1 MKRLCALLLAA
12 LLLLSGCA
20 AGRPDGS
27 LPTLT
32 VTFLDVGKADCIL
45 LEAEGRAAM
54 IDAGNQGDAEEILA
68 LLSAK
73 GISSLDF
80 LLLTHLDKD
89 HIGGADAL
97 IESVPIGT
105 IYAPDYDKG
114 NKQYDQYIAA
124 LTAAGIEPVHPTEPV
139 DLTLGQAQITLLPGA
154 QAAYEESNDY
164 SIFLEL
170 LYGQT
175 SFLFAGDAEETRL
188 AEYLAPRSAP
198 LRRAQGA
205 APRPRLRAVRGV
217 LHLRL
222 PAVRGHHLRRGRHA
236 RRQRRGVPPGP
247 GRKGLRNGLRP
258 GRPHLGRPS
267 GLRRLRRRSF
277 HVLNNFLCRFFFTL
291 MSLSSLGFIL

>member
-89 HIGGADAL
+89 HIGGAD
-97 IESVPIGT
+97 
-105 IYAPDYDKG
+105 YDKG

-124 LTAAGIEPVHPTEPV
+124 LTAAGIDPVHPTEPV
-139 DLTLGQAQITLLPGA
+139 ELALGQAQITLLPGA

-175 SFLFAGDAEETRL
+175 SFLFAGDAEEARL
-188 AEYLAPRSAP
+188 AEYLASPD
-198 LRRAQGA
+198 LRRYDVLKVPHHGRACAQSEA
-205 APRPRLRAVRGV
+205 
-217 LHLRL
+217 
-222 PAVRGHHLRRGRHA
+222 
-236 RRQRRGVPPGP
+236 
-247 GRKGLRNGLRP
+247 
-258 GRPHLGRPS
+258 
-267 GLRRLRRRSF
+267 
-277 HVLNNFLCRFFFTL
+277 FFTSVSPKYAVITCDEEDMPDDSVVEVL
-291 MSLSSLGFIL
+291 QALGAKGYGTVYGQVVLTSDGLQVSVA

>member
-12 LLLLSGCA
+12 LL
-20 AGRPDGS
+20 
-27 LPTLT
+27 
-32 VTFLDVGKADCIL
+32 L

-97 IESVPIGT
+97 IENVPIGT

-124 LTAAGIEPVHPTEPV
+124 LTAAGIDPVHPTEPV
-139 DLTLGQAQITLLPGA
+139 DLTLGQAQITLLPGE

-175 SFLFAGDAEETRL
+175 SFLFAGDAEEARL
-188 AEYLAPRSAP
+188 AEYLASPD
-198 LRRAQGA
+198 LRRYDVLKVPHHGRACAQSEA
-205 APRPRLRAVRGV
+205 
-217 LHLRL
+217 
-222 PAVRGHHLRRGRHA
+222 
-236 RRQRRGVPPGP
+236 
-247 GRKGLRNGLRP
+247 
-258 GRPHLGRPS
+258 
-267 GLRRLRRRSF
+267 
-277 HVLNNFLCRFFFTL
+277 FFTSVSPQYAVITCDEEDMPDDSVVEFL
-291 MSLSSLGFIL
+291 QALGAKVYGTVYGQVVLTSDGLQVSVA

>member
-1 MKRLCALLLAA
+1 MKRLCTLLLAA

-114 NKQYDQYIAA
+114 NKQYD
-124 LTAAGIEPVHPTEPV
+124 
-139 DLTLGQAQITLLPGA
+139 
-154 QAAYEESNDY
+154 S
-164 SIFLEL
+164 
-170 LYGQT
+170 T
-175 SFLFAGDAEETRL
+175 S
-188 AEYLAPRSAP
+188 
-198 LRRAQGA
+198 RR
-205 APRPRLRAVRGV
+205 
-217 LHLRL
+217 
-222 PAVRGHHLRRGRHA
+222 
-236 RRQRRGVPPGP
+236 
-247 GRKGLRNGLRP
+247 
-258 GRPHLGRPS
+258 
-267 GLRRLRRRSF
+267 
-277 HVLNNFLCRFFFTL
+277 
-291 MSLSSLGFIL
+291 

>member
-20 AGRPDGS
+20 AGRPDGG

-97 IESVPIGT
+97 IENVPIGT

-124 LTAAGIEPVHPTEPV
+124 LTAAGIEPVPSDGARGPDPGPGADHAPARRAGGV
-139 DLTLGQAQITLLPGA
+139 RGVQRLLDLPGTALRPDLLPLCGRRGRNA
-154 QAAYEESNDY
+154 PGG
-164 SIFLEL
+164 IP
-170 LYGQT
+170 
-175 SFLFAGDAEETRL
+175 RL
-188 AEYLAPRSAP
+188 PRSAP
-198 LRRAQGA
+198 L
-205 APRPRLRAVRGV
+205 
-217 LHLRL
+217 
-222 PAVRGHHLRRGRHA
+222 
-236 RRQRRGVPPGP
+236 
-247 GRKGLRNGLRP
+247 
-258 GRPHLGRPS
+258 
-267 GLRRLRRRSF
+267 
-277 HVLNNFLCRFFFTL
+277 
-291 MSLSSLGFIL
+291 

>member
-12 LLLLSGCA
+12 LLLLSGCT

-154 QAAYEESNDY
+154 QAEYEESNDY

-188 AEYLAPRSAP
+188 AEYLASPD
-198 LRRAQGA
+198 LRRYDVLKVPHHGRACAQSEA
-205 APRPRLRAVRGV
+205 
-217 LHLRL
+217 
-222 PAVRGHHLRRGRHA
+222 
-236 RRQRRGVPPGP
+236 
-247 GRKGLRNGLRP
+247 
-258 GRPHLGRPS
+258 
-267 GLRRLRRRSF
+267 
-277 HVLNNFLCRFFFTL
+277 FFTSVSPQYAVITCDEDDMPDDSVVEFL
-291 MSLSSLGFIL
+291 QALGAKVYGTVYGQVVLTSDGLQVSVA